1 MNNLPSNVI
10 LTEVGLRDGF
20 QNLPV
25 TIPTLMKIDV
35 LSCLV
40 NAGFQRI
47 QICAFVSPK
56 IVPQMADANQLC
68 KALPLLNVPQTDF
81 SALALNL
88 KGIDRAFDC
97 GIEHIDISIS
107 ADPVH
112 SKKNTGMD
120 LESARQSMKKM
131 IQRAREYNMTV
142 FAGIQCAFGSPFNK
156 NIPDEQLYEMTCEI
170 VQENV
175 HAFGLFDTSGM
186 AIPSHVKKNLDL
198 LLPITGAIP
207 FFFHFHDTNGFG
219 DVNLMTA
226 IDYGINRFDT
236 SFGGLGGCPF
246 IPNARGNIATE
257 HIAMLMKDLGI
268 ETGIDIN
275 SVHACYNNV
284 MDYISNNHN
293 L

>member
-1 MNNLPSNVI
+1 MKDLPSNVI
-10 LTEVGLRDGF
+10 LTEVGLRDGL
-20 QNLPV
+20 QNLSE
-25 TIPTLMKIDV
+25 TIPTSIKIGI
-35 LSCLV
+35 LSQLV

-47 QICAFVSPK
+47 QICAFVSPA
-56 IVPQMADANQLC
+56 IVPQMADADQLC
-68 KALPLLNVPQTDF
+68 QALHSLRASQTVF

-97 GIEHIDISIS
+97 GIQQIDISIS

-120 LESARQSMKKM
+120 LDSARKSMKKM
-131 IQRAREYNMTV
+131 IQRARSYNMTI

-156 NIPDEQLYEMTCEI
+156 NIPDQQIYDMTCEI
-170 VQENV
+170 LQENV

-186 AIPSHVKKNLDL
+186 ATPSRVKKNLDL
-198 LLPITGAIP
+198 LLPITEKLP

-219 DVNLMTA
+219 DVNLLTA
-226 IDYGINRFDT
+226 INYGINRFDT

-257 HIAMLMKDLGI
+257 HIALLMKDLGI
-268 ETGIDIN
+268 ETGLDI
-275 SVHACYNNV
+275 SIVHACSHTVVN
-284 MDYISNNHN
+284 YINQ
-293 L
+293 